1 MTGDDNE
8 SVTFSMG
15 SGLVEDI
22 ESQLD
27 YGDTRSEWIRQA
39 VRERLRRE
47 VWDDGGREEIE
58 A

>member
-1 MTGDDNE
+1 MIGDDNE
-8 SVTFSMG
+8 SITFSMD
-15 SGLVEDI
+15 SELVEDV

-47 VWDDGGREEIE
+47 VWDDDGRGEIE
-58 A
+58 V

>member
-1 MTGDDNE
+1 
-8 SVTFSMG
+8 MG
-15 SGLVEDI
+15 SELVEDI

-47 VWDDGGREEIE
+47 VWDDGGRGEIE

>member
-1 MTGDDNE
+1 MTSDDNE

-15 SGLVEDI
+15 SELVEDI

-47 VWDDGGREEIE
+47 VWDDGGRGEIE

>member
-1 MTGDDNE
+1 MIGDDSE
-8 SVTFSMG
+8 SITFSMD
-15 SGLVEDI
+15 SELVEDV

-47 VWDDGGREEIE
+47 VWDDGRPEEIE
-58 A
+58 V

>member
-1 MTGDDNE
+1 MIGDDNE
-8 SVTFSMG
+8 SVTFSM
-15 SGLVEDI
+15 SSELVEDI

-47 VWDDGGREEIE
+47 VWDDDGRGEIE